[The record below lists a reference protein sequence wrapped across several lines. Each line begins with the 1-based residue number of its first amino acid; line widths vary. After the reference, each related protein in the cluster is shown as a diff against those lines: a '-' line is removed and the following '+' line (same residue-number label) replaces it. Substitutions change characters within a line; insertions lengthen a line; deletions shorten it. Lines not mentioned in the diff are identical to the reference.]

1 MPDAASDGEE
11 EEEEI
16 SSDEEVEDEEEQKQ
30 PTQAYLSLMKSL
42 AENAPNKAK
51 RRKLDHTS
59 STEDAPNPKE
69 PEPVPEAKTEEA
81 EDSEPQDA
89 GDDPDFVDDAEG
101 EEDQAEDGAIEDLF
115 DEDDDLDA
123 EDPFEV
129 HFDSPKDDVVQ
140 PRVKSIQEGGWK
152 TQRAIQNSMRIQL
165 STPNTEQ
172 PLPGPMTGIADLK
185 LKKKLKESLASKREK
200 FDAVEQ
206 TIAPLLFNYQDLL
219 YCDRTVSGGQSVRRM
234 ACLHALN
241 HIFK

>member
-1 MPDAASDGEE
+1 MPDAESEQ
-11 EEEEI
+11 EEEI
-16 SSDEEVEDEEEQKQ
+16 SSDDEEEEEQKQ

-42 AENAPNKAK
+42 AESAPNKAK

-59 STEDAPNPKE
+59 STEDAPKTTQPETETETNREETEASEPKE
-69 PEPVPEAKTEEA
+69 RLE
-81 EDSEPQDA
+81 
-89 GDDPDFVDDAEG
+89 DPDFVDEAEG
-101 EEDQAEDGAIEDLF
+101 EEDLADTAIEDLF

-129 HFDSPKDDVVQ
+129 HFDSPKDEVVQ
-140 PRVKSIQEGGWK
+140 PRIKAIQEGGWK
-152 TQRAIQNSMRIQL
+152 TKRAIENSMRIQL
-165 STPNTEQ
+165 STPNDEQ
-172 PLPGPMTGIADLK
+172 SLPGPVAGIADLK
-185 LKKKLKESLASKREK
+185 LKKRLKESMAPKREK

-219 YCDRTVSGGQSVRRM
+219 YCDRTVAGGQSVRRM